1 MRIIAGRFGSR
12 PIESVPGQNTR
23 PTADKTKGAI
33 FSSLGNYFQGG
44 TFLDCYSGTGNMA
57 LEALSRGMEHV
68 TMVDKDRRAIQTI
81 KKNISTLKVKDE
93 CSVYQQ
99 DIFQILPKLDHFDYV
114 YIDPP
119 YAKQRN
125 LELMSLLEDHVNK
138 NGKVIIESL
147 VEESWPDEIAG
158 FKKYKEKNYRV
169 CKITYYIKEE
179 PSE

>member
-33 FSSLGNYFQGG
+33 FSSLGNSFDGG

-68 TMVDKDRRAIQTI
+68 TMVDKDRKAIQTI
-81 KKNISTLKVKDE
+81 KKNISTLHVKKE

-99 DIFQILPKLDHFDYV
+99 DIFQVLPKLGTFDYV

-125 LELMSLLEDHVNK
+125 IELMEALKDHVNE

-147 VEESWPDEIAG
+147 VDESWPDELSG

-169 CKITYYIKEE
+169 CKITYYRKEE
-179 PSE
+179 QSE